1 MYGKLDK
8 RFGMGGYN
16 GEQLNVNCPIVS
28 RPELN
33 MLKILPKTLSEFSPI
48 MFFLCSYYTH
58 IMLLGEQ
65 RFL

>member
-33 MLKILPKTLSEFSPI
+33 MLKILPKTLSEF
-48 MFFLCSYYTH
+48 FTYYP
-58 IMLLGEQ
+58 IMLLGG
-65 RFL
+65 